1 MQLRIKLCNMKV
13 YILIFLVPLISTN
26 LAKSQSLDWQSG
38 TNWRLYDTLP
48 PNRTFNMDSLKTYR
62 YINLDQQSIRQYLEN
77 DTLLPIDRTKGGV
90 IWMGFYRVSCEF
102 PDSTRILI
110 VSKYGGFFADLAT
123 KRYYQIQMSNISD
136 WNAYIDNKFSDLH
149 KNISP

>member
-1 MQLRIKLCNMKV
+1 MQLRTNPYNMKV
-13 YILIFLVPLISTN
+13 YILILLMPLISPN
-26 LAKSQSLDWQSG
+26 VAKPQAIDWQAG
-38 TNWRLYDTLP
+38 ANWRLYDTLP
-48 PNRTFNMDSLKTYR
+48 PERTFNIDSINTYR
-62 YINLDQQSIRQYLEN
+62 YIDLNQQAMRKYLEN
-77 DTLLPIDRTKGGV
+77 DTLLATDRTKGGV

-102 PDSTRILI
+102 PDTTRILI

-123 KRYYQIQMSNISD
+123 KRYYQIQMSNIPD